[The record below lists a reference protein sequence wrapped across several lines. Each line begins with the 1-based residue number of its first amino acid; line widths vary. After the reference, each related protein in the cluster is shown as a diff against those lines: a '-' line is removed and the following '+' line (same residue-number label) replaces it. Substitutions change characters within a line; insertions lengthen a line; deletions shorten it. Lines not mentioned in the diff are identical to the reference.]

1 MRTIYYINMFLNC
14 GGIIMNRN
22 SSKLKYGM
30 RKLAVGFVSCLL
42 GLSVVFVSNP
52 SSAIAK
58 EEEKT
63 AVVAEKEMS
72 KEEQIKLAKE
82 ELKAY
87 LETMNEEVIDNP
99 AIKFKKEEVKEQIK
113 ASIKRAKELLED
125 KDIDDAKLE
134 EIKKIPFK
142 KVNGKK
148 QGLFRDYTHNALVD
162 FEVVGDRTEENPQ
175 TKKKYTELKD
185 NKIVIKTSLKDVV
198 KFGEEGKAFINVNY
212 VTKENYDGVKVD
224 AMSTATPKYKKD
236 KLPAE
241 NYEIKAIENGYEI
254 EIKKLP
260 ENTVLLKPVI
270 LAQLANKTYFEN
282 GDIVYVK
289 EVKEEKPEEKVE
301 KKEEAKSVLTKFAI
315 GKDELVKVID
325 GKEESVKMEAAPFI
339 ENDRTMLPLRYVA
352 EAIGAEVKYDKETRT
367 ATFTKGEIVASIQ
380 IDGDKIVLADGKE
393 IVMDTK
399 PVNKN
404 GRIFVSLTNIT
415 KVFNLTN
422 GNTDDKVDQDIEWD
436 KETRTVIVNGK

>member
-1 MRTIYYINMFLNC
+1 
-14 GGIIMNRN
+14 MNKN
-22 SSKLKYGM
+22 SSNAKYGL
-30 RKLAVGFVSCLL
+30 RKLAVGLVSCLL
-42 GLSVVFVSNP
+42 GLSMVIFMVP
-52 SSAIAK
+52 KSALASEGK
-58 EEEKT
+58 EKT
-63 AVVAEKEMS
+63 AVVEEKELT
-72 KEEQIKLAKE
+72 KEEQIKKAKE
-82 ELKAY
+82 ELKEY
-87 LETMNEEVIDNP
+87 LDGMDESVVDNP
-99 AIKFKKEEVKEQIK
+99 AVKYKEEKVKEEIK

-125 KDIDDAKLE
+125 KNIDDAKLE

-142 KVNGKK
+142 KIDGKK
-148 QGLFRDYTHNALVD
+148 QGLFRDYTHKAVVD
-162 FEVVGDRTEENPQ
+162 FEVVGDRTVENPQ
-175 TKKKYTELKD
+175 SKKKYTELKD

-198 KFGEEGKAFINVNY
+198 KFGTDGKAFINVNY
-212 VTKENYDGVKVD
+212 VTKEDYDAVKVD

-241 NYEIKAIENGYEI
+241 NYNIKAIENGYEI
-254 EIKKLP
+254 EIVKLP

-270 LAQLANKTYFEN
+270 LLQLANKTFFEN

-289 EVKEEKPEEKVE
+289 EVKTEKKEENVE
-301 KKEEAKSVLTKFAI
+301 KKEENVEKNEEKKSASTKFAI
-315 GKDELVKVID
+315 GKDEFVKIVD
-325 GKEESVKMEAAPFI
+325 GKEETVKMEAAPFI

-380 IDGDKIVLADGKE
+380 IDGNKIVLADGNE

-404 GRIFVSLTNIT
+404 GRIFVSLTNIA

-422 GNTDDKVDQDIEWD
+422 GNTDDKVEQDIEWD
-436 KETRTVIVNGK
+436 KETRTVIINAK